1 LRSEPAETTLSRMAT
16 LYRQVEVST
25 AEGKFAQN
33 ISVGPYR
40 LVADELSADGG
51 DDKGPLPHEFL
62 LVGLGACTSMTVK
75 LYADRKG
82 IPLRSVDVKVRGTRD
97 ETEGFVVEVDLALDG
112 ELDAQQR
119 ERLLQIAGKCP
130 VHRTL
135 TRTTKISTRLV

>member
-1 LRSEPAETTLSRMAT
+1 MAT

-25 AEGKFAQN
+25 GEGKFAQN
-33 ISVGPYR
+33 VSVGPYR

-51 DDKGPLPHEFL
+51 SDKGPVPHEFL

-75 LYADRKG
+75 LYAERKN
-82 IPLRSVDVKVRGTRD
+82 IPLESVDVRVRGSRD
-97 ETEGFVVEVDLALDG
+97 DTEGLVVEVELTLHGALD
-112 ELDAQQR
+112 DAQR

>member
-1 LRSEPAETTLSRMAT
+1 MAT

-25 AEGKFAQN
+25 GEGKFAQN

-40 LVADELSADGG
+40 LVADELAADGG
-51 DDKGPLPHEFL
+51 ADKEPLPHEFL
-62 LVGLGACTSMTVK
+62 LMGLGACTSMTVK

-82 IPLRSVDVKVRGTRD
+82 IPLESVDVKVQGKRD
-97 ETEGFVVEVDLALDG
+97 EAEGFVVELDLTLHG
-112 ELDAQQR
+112 KLDAAQR

-135 TRTTKISTRLV
+135 TRSTKISTRLL